1 MSLRINSNILS
12 LNAQRRLGDA
22 TSNLTSSFNRL
33 SSGLRINK
41 ASDDAAGLAISEALK
56 TDSRLSSQALRNV
69 NDGISM
75 ISIINSALD
84 SQKSILY
91 RMAELAEQSANGVMS
106 SNQRKPLQA
115 EYVALQEEFDRIA
128 SSTKFNGISLLRNQ
142 EPNTIALMAGITGA
156 SSSLLEVA
164 AANSHRFSGL
174 KAMNSDYNMDNAVNS
189 LDLSINTYL
198 LNYSNN
204 DYENRNT
211 ENFVNDF
218 SEMNA
223 KTTDGSSFTIR
234 FSISRFMNDLSTTF
248 PSSVPEIAPTALSV
262 FYQAKLDSGELA
274 GPSVLSVS
282 PDITSLDIN
291 INFSTSGKSASLNI
305 DLSDFTYDWYGWS
318 PVDGSIRQS
327 NIGFSN
333 VLSVSASKRS
343 IDTIKNRIEDLS
355 KLQGEFGAVEARLVV
370 AANQLSVS
378 RENFTSAASQITDID
393 VASEAAKL
401 TSSQILQ
408 QASSAVLAQANQQPG
423 LVLQLLNFN

>member
-1 MSLRINSNILS
+1 MSIRINSNILS

-84 SQKSILY
+84 SQKSILF

-106 SNQRKPLQA
+106 SNQRRPLQA

-142 EPNTIALMAGITGA
+142 EPNTVALMAGITGA

-174 KAMNSDYNMDNAVNS
+174 VAMISDWDEDGDAVNELGFYLNSIYTVEGIESYSDNLKVFQDFAEIKTVDSTGESVSVRFMISRLFYDFNNPGNMD
-189 LDLSINTYL
+189 DPPTEL
-198 LNYSNN
+198 LVSAQAYR
-204 DYENRNT
+204 E
-211 ENFVNDF
+211 
-218 SEMNA
+218 
-223 KTTDGSSFTIR
+223 DGE
-234 FSISRFMNDLSTTF
+234 LSTF
-248 PSSVPEIAPTALSV
+248 VDPSFQISDFKDLNLNFNFGV
-262 FYQAKLDSGELA
+262 SGATLN
-274 GPSVLSVS
+274 LN
-282 PDITSLDIN
+282 LDI
-291 INFSTSGKSASLNI
+291 
-305 DLSDFTYDWYGWS
+305 SDFDYSWYGTN
-318 PVDGSIRQS
+318 PYDGSIRAT
-327 NIGFSN
+327 NIGFTNIETQSASGRAL
-333 VLSVSASKRS
+333 LSV
-343 IDTIKNRIEDLS
+343 KNRIEDLS
-355 KLQGEFGAVEARLVV
+355 KLHGEFGAVEARLVV
-370 AANQLSVS
+370 AVNQLSVS
-378 RENFTSAASQITDID
+378 RENFASAASQITDID

-408 QASSAVLAQANQQPG
+408 QAASAVLAQANQQPE